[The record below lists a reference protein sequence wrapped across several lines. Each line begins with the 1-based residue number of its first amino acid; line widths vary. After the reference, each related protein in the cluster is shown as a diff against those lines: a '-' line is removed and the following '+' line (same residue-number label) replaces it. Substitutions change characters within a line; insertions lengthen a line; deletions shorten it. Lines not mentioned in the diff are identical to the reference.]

1 MTTLEIILAVIFGLI
16 VIAIGATLIGRRKS
30 ETQPKSL
37 LYTQALNHIL
47 QKEDNKAI
55 RELKAIIEKDTNH
68 IDAYIKLGYV
78 LRRTGQ
84 IKPAVK
90 VHQALLYRQDIDKLQ
105 KLEIMR
111 NLVLDYIEMGE
122 KGLAL
127 SVALNILDVDKK
139 NIWALEKIWH
149 LYRDLK
155 KWNKALEYMEKVFQ
169 IRKEVNKRA
178 MSIYKVQE
186 GLEKF
191 NAGNYHEARLLLRK
205 AMKLDPLCEAGYYY
219 MAESYLKEKRDAE
232 AVEWWEKFADVAP
245 KKAWLIYP
253 QLQKVLFN
261 YGNFGKI
268 EEFYLK
274 ILKKVPHDAR
284 TITEL
289 SGFYERKGNLS
300 KALDLV
306 SDLMVTNPDSLIA
319 KIAYSKILIAMERN
333 REAGDILADILNH
346 LDTIRD
352 VRCSHCGHLADQPL
366 WICPECGAVD
376 TFLN

>member
-1 MTTLEIILAVIFGLI
+1 MTTLEIILVVVFGVIL
-16 VIAIGATLIGRRKS
+16 IAIIIAAFGRKKS
-30 ETQPKSL
+30 VAQPKSM

-47 QKEDNKAI
+47 QKEYHKAI

-68 IDAYIKLGYV
+68 IDAYIKLGHV
-78 LRRTGQ
+78 LRKTGQ

-90 VHQALLYRQDIDKLQ
+90 VHQALLYRQDINKLQ

-111 NLVLDYIEMGE
+111 NLVLDYIAMGE

-169 IRKEVNKRA
+169 IRKAVNKRA
-178 MSIYKVQE
+178 MAIYKVQE

-191 NAGNYHEARLLLRK
+191 NVSNFHDARLLFRK
-205 AMKLDPLCEAGYYY
+205 AMKIDAQCEASYYY
-219 MAESYLKEKRDAE
+219 MAESYLKEKRDPD

-245 KKAWLIYP
+245 KKAWLVYP
-253 QLQKVLFN
+253 HLKRVLFN
-261 YGNFGKI
+261 YGNFGRI
-268 EEFYLK
+268 EEFYHK
-274 ILKKVPHDAR
+274 ILNKEPHDVR

-289 SGFYERKGNLS
+289 ADFYERKGNLS
-300 KALDLV
+300 RASDLV

-319 KIAYSKILIAMERN
+319 KIAYSKILIALERN
-333 REAGDILADILNH
+333 REAGDVLAELLNQF
-346 LDTIRD
+346 DTIKEA
-352 VRCSHCGHLADQPL
+352 RCSHCNHLADQPL
-366 WICPECGAVD
+366 WICPVCGTED
-376 TFLN
+376 TFLD